1 MIQNNITKEEKI
13 RLFQVAAEK
22 HQQLYRDSMNGK
34 GIDRHLFGLYVA
46 CRGFG
51 YVSVFDWLAQV
62 QTNLNVGLLGCYY
75 LLIFYV

>member
-1 MIQNNITKEEKI
+1 MIQNNISTEEKI

-46 CRGFG
+46 CKGLG
-51 YVSVFDWLAQV
+51 HVSNILIIRRFLV
-62 QTNLNVGLLGCYY
+62 
-75 LLIFYV
+75 LIF